1 MPIQELLLKTIVSI
15 GQKAISSV
23 ISFEKMSSVISFLS
37 NQLYSI
43 CSEIRASQLD
53 AAADSIENA
62 QRTKSIQI
70 ATDELNKAI
79 VHLEDAYYLSKR
91 LLDKKYVHEYSY
103 LIIFTG
109 KEEIDAVPW
118 KYKKDWLQ
126 GQIEICT
133 TLTLIYRYK
142 GDIQLEQKW
151 YDKSISLY
159 QSFAKRYL
167 QLSTYDLENINKISG
182 ITSKNG

>member
-118 KYKKDWLQ
+118 KYKKT
-126 GQIEICT
+126 G
-133 TLTLIYRYK
+133 YK
-142 GDIQLEQKW
+142 
-151 YDKSISLY
+151 DKLRFV
-159 QSFAKRYL
+159 QHL
-167 QLSTYDLENINKISG
+167 P
-182 ITSKNG
+182 

>member
-62 QRTKSIQI
+62 QRTKSMQI

-91 LLDKKYVHEYSY
+91 LLDKSMFMNI
-103 LIIFTG
+103 LI
-109 KEEIDAVPW
+109 
-118 KYKKDWLQ
+118 
-126 GQIEICT
+126 
-133 TLTLIYRYK
+133 
-142 GDIQLEQKW
+142 
-151 YDKSISLY
+151 
-159 QSFAKRYL
+159 
-167 QLSTYDLENINKISG
+167 
-182 ITSKNG
+182 